1 MYKIAPECLA
11 MASRWITSAVQP
23 DFDEELE
30 VPKVLGRLLEKL
42 QHDFPA
48 VPHVLSNLVPHQ
60 VNLWIGAASEG
71 ADCTA
76 DIHLLLNTGRK
87 NRMSCITD

>member
-1 MYKIAPECLA
+1 
-11 MASRWITSAVQP
+11 MASRCTTSVVQP

-48 VPHVLSNLVPHQ
+48 VPQVLSNLVPHQ
-60 VNLWIGAASEG
+60 VNLWIGAAPEG
-71 ADCTA
+71 ADCTSH
-76 DIHLLLNTGRK
+76 IHMLLNTGQK
-87 NRMSCITD
+87 NRTSICMYHRLKA